1 MSVSTAEQVLSEVF
15 EAFDFGG
22 PVLSTQRFGRG
33 HVNDTFLLHT
43 RAPSDAEGHYILQRL
58 SSVAFKHPDE
68 VMSNVMGVS
77 EYLGHQ
83 IRNRGGDPARESM
96 AFMRTRSGQTYYTD
110 RFGNAWRAYPFIDNI
125 ACYDTAQ
132 SPAIFA
138 ASGRAFGRF
147 QNLLVDYPADTL
159 YETIP
164 HFHDT
169 EDRLAKLKHA
179 VERDPFDRVKLCR
192 NEIDF
197 ALSRESDCSVV
208 LEAQRQGILP
218 LRVTH
223 NDTKLNNVLL
233 DPITGEGVCVIDLDT
248 VMPGLSINDFGDS
261 IRFGANHCAEDEQ
274 DLSKMYLDLEM
285 FAAYTRGFL
294 EGAGGCLTDAE
305 IAYMP
310 WGARLMTLE
319 CGIRFLTD
327 FLEGDTYF
335 HTQREG
341 QNLDRCRT
349 QFKLVHDMEQHWVE
363 MNDIVSAFREK
374 KNSQPL

>member
-1 MSVSTAEQVLSEVF
+1 MSVCTAEQLLPEVM
-15 EAFDFGG
+15 EAFDFNG
-22 PVLSTQRFGRG
+22 PVLSTQRFGGG

-43 RAPSDAEGHYILQRL
+43 RAPSEAEGHYILQRL

-68 VMSNVMGVS
+68 VMSNIMGVS
-77 EYLGHQ
+77 EYLGRQ
-83 IRNRGGDPARESM
+83 IRSQGGNPARESM
-96 AFMRTRSGQTYYTD
+96 AFMRTRTGDTYYTD
-110 RFGNAWRAYPFIDNI
+110 SCGNAWRAYPFIDNI
-125 ACYDTAQ
+125 ACYDTAET
-132 SPAIFA
+132 PAVFA

-147 QNLLVDYPADTL
+147 QSMLVDYPADTL

-179 VERDPFDRVKLCR
+179 VETDPLGRAHLCR
-192 NEIDF
+192 KEIDF
-197 ALSRESDCSVV
+197 ALAREADCSVV
-208 LEAQRQGILP
+208 MEAQRKGILP

-233 DPITGEGVCVIDLDT
+233 DPVTGEGVCVINLDT

-285 FAAYTRGFL
+285 FAAYTKGFL
-294 EGAGGCLTDAE
+294 EGAGGSLTDAE
-305 IAYMP
+305 VAYMP

-327 FLEGDTYF
+327 YLLGDTYF
-335 HTQREG
+335 HTQRPG

-349 QFKLVHDMEQHWVE
+349 QFKLVEDMEAHWDE
-363 MNDIVSAFREK
+363 MNEIVSQFRK
-374 KNSQPL
+374 KD

>member
-1 MSVSTAEQVLSEVF
+1 MSVSTAEQVLSEVL

-22 PVLSTQRFGRG
+22 PVLSTQRFGGG

-43 RAPSDAEGHYILQRL
+43 HALTDAEGHYILQRL

-83 IRNRGGDPARESM
+83 IRNRGGDPTRESM
-96 AFMRTRSGQTYYTD
+96 AFMRTRSGQTYHTD

-179 VERDPFDRVKLCR
+179 VETDPLDRVKLCR
-192 NEIDF
+192 DEIDF
-197 ALSRESDCSVV
+197 AFSRESDCSVV
-208 LEAQRQGILP
+208 LEAQRKGLLP

-223 NDTKLNNVLL
+223 NDTNLNNVLL
-233 DPITGEGVCVIDLDT
+233 DPIT
-248 VMPGLSINDFGDS
+248 
-261 IRFGANHCAEDEQ
+261 
-274 DLSKMYLDLEM
+274 
-285 FAAYTRGFL
+285 
-294 EGAGGCLTDAE
+294 
-305 IAYMP
+305 
-310 WGARLMTLE
+310 
-319 CGIRFLTD
+319 
-327 FLEGDTYF
+327 
-335 HTQREG
+335 
-341 QNLDRCRT
+341 
-349 QFKLVHDMEQHWVE
+349 
-363 MNDIVSAFREK
+363 
-374 KNSQPL
+374 

>member
-1 MSVSTAEQVLSEVF
+1 MSVSTAEQLLSEVL

-22 PVLSTQRFGRG
+22 PVLSTQRYGGG
-33 HVNDTFLLHT
+33 HVNDTFLIHSSP
-43 RAPSDAEGHYILQRL
+43 PSDAAGHYILQRL
-58 SSVAFKHPDE
+58 SSVAFKCPDE
-68 VMSNVMGVS
+68 VMSNIMGVS
-77 EYLGHQ
+77 EYLGRQ
-83 IRNRGGDPARESM
+83 IRSQGGNPARESM
-96 AFMRTRSGQTYYTD
+96 AFMRTRDGSTYYTD
-110 RFGNAWRAYPFIDNI
+110 SRGDAWRAYPFIDNI
-125 ACYDTAQ
+125 ACYNTAET
-132 SPAIFA
+132 PAVFA

-147 QNLLVDYPADTL
+147 QNMLVDYPADTL

-179 VERDPFDRVKLCR
+179 VAADPLDRVRLCQK
-192 NEIDF
+192 EIDF
-197 ALSRESDCSVV
+197 ALARECDCSVV
-208 LEAQRQGILP
+208 MEAQRKGILP

-223 NDTKLNNVLL
+223 NDTKLNNVLM
-233 DPITGEGVCVIDLDT
+233 DPVTGEGVCVIDLDT

-327 FLEGDTYF
+327 YLLGDTYF
-335 HTQREG
+335 HTQRPG

-349 QFKLVHDMEQHWVE
+349 QFKLLEDMEAHWDE
-363 MNDIVSAFREK
+363 MNEIVSQFRR
-374 KNSQPL
+374 QH